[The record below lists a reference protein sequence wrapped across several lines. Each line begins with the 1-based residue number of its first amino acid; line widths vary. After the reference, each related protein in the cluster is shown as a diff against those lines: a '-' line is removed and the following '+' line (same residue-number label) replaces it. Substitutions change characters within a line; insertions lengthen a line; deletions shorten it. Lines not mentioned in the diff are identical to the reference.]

1 MQLEVSA
8 TPPIHIAPS
17 RSILRSN
24 CRVRET
30 SAGMVRN
37 ALPRSILGCMLARQ
51 GLRRLSS
58 QVRGSRMR
66 AAEAWEEAQKRPPPM
81 VQAAAKA
88 QRNPTWLVE
97 AAKDAAAAGGQG
109 DSEIEVVPD
118 SVPGASKA
126 NFSRIYAREEWDAEA
141 LSGLGS
147 REETTREFRSFLEE
161 FLQQQKIT
169 SVVDAGCGHWPSGY
183 QRFMHWQNVH
193 YTGVDVVP
201 YVVQENAKYF
211 EDASVLSSQGLQTA
225 KFICGDV
232 SDTLP
237 EADLLLVKDVLM
249 HLPNRAVH
257 DFLAKSV
264 NAESPR
270 YRAVMLVQNAIPPV
284 AIREMVDIQPGQL
297 LPFDITFPPFKAPF
311 ETVLRWQ
318 SDEPK
323 VVQIWQP

>member
-1 MQLEVSA
+1 MNIHVPKVLVNSPKSSTKKKPA
-8 TPPIHIAPS
+8 T
-17 RSILRSN
+17 
-24 CRVRET
+24 
-30 SAGMVRN
+30 
-37 ALPRSILGCMLARQ
+37 Q
-51 GLRRLSS
+51 
-58 QVRGSRMR
+58 
-66 AAEAWEEAQKRPPPM
+66 AWEEAQKRPPPI
-81 VQAAAKA
+81 VQAAKAKA
-88 QRNPTWLVE
+88 QRSPTWLGE
-97 AAKDAAAAGGQG
+97 AGHPSSQFGDAGEKSVQ
-109 DSEIEVVPD
+109 VVPD

-126 NFSRIYAREEWDAEA
+126 NFSRIYAREEWDGEA

-161 FLQQQKIT
+161 FLQQRKIT

-183 QRFMHWQNVH
+183 QRFMHWQNVR

-201 YVVQENAKYF
+201 YVVQENANYF
-211 EDASVLSSQGLQTA
+211 EDSGPTHFLLMAMLGYVGTKLSGFMLRSA
-225 KFICGDV
+225 KFICDDAWVPWVPGKV
-232 SDTLP
+232 SNSLP

-264 NAESPR
+264 NAKSPR

-323 VVQIWQP
+323 AAGFS

>member
-1 MQLEVSA
+1 M
-8 TPPIHIAPS
+8 
-17 RSILRSN
+17 
-24 CRVRET
+24 
-30 SAGMVRN
+30 N
-37 ALPRSILGCMLARQ
+37 ALPRSVLGCMLARQ
-51 GLRRLSS
+51 GFRRKSS

-66 AAEAWEEAQKRPPPM
+66 AAEAWEEAQKNRPSPM
-81 VQAAAKA
+81 VQAAKA
-88 QRNPTWLVE
+88 QRNPTWLEE
-97 AAKDAAAAGGQG
+97 ATKDQVAAGAGDSD

-126 NFSRIYAREEWDAEA
+126 NFSRIYAREEWDGEA

-161 FLQQQKIT
+161 FLQQRKIT

-183 QRFMHWQNVH
+183 QRFMDWQNVH

-201 YVVQENAKYF
+201 YVVQENTRYF
-211 EDASVLSSQGLQTA
+211 EDASVLSSHGLLSA
-225 KFICGDV
+225 KFICDDV
-232 SDTLP
+232 SEMLP

-264 NAESPR
+264 NGKSPR